1 MLKMALSLQTSSENR
16 LQCSCVFCCVPVRS
30 AVLLCIL
37 PCSCVFCRALVC
49 FVCSAVLL
57 CVLPCSC
64 VFCNAPVCSAV
75 MALSLQTSSENCL
88 QCSCVFCRVPVCS
101 AVLLCVCPAPV
112 FSVVLLCVLCVLPC
126 SCVFCRAPVFSAVLL
141 RVLCVLS
148 CSCVFCRAPV
158 FSAVLLRVLCV
169 LLCACVFCSAPVCCA
184 VLLSVVPCSCGHQAA
199 RPQDPPQANDPQRSA
214 TERAPPKIRQ
224 NEDPQGFAKPS
235 AARRSATTTTATT
248 RTAEHR
254 STAEQEHGRT
264 HRSTAEH
271 TPHARRH
278 ARYDI
283 PARQTNNRAYFTR
296 LVDKSDASRSCPVRF
311 LPIAISPE
319 TSSQK

>member
-1 MLKMALSLQTSSENR
+1 MGCITSHAKNGALAADILRKSAAVL
-16 LQCSCVFCCVPVRS
+16 LCVLLCSCAFCRAPVYS

-37 PCSCVFCRALVC
+37 PCSCVFCVFCRAP
-49 FVCSAVLL
+49 VCSAVLL
-57 CVLPCSC
+57 CVL
-64 VFCNAPVCSAV
+64 
-75 MALSLQTSSENCL
+75 
-88 QCSCVFCRVPVCS
+88 QCSCVFCCNGALAADILRTSS
-101 AVLLCVCPAPV
+101 AVLLR
-112 FSVVLLCVLCVLPC
+112 VLPC
-126 SCVFCRAPVFSAVLL
+126 SCVFCRAPVCSAVLL
-141 RVLCVLS
+141 CILP
-148 CSCVFCRAPV
+148 CSCFFCRAPSWSV
-158 FSAVLLRVLCV
+158 CSAVRLCV
-169 LLCACVFCSAPVCCA
+169 LQCSCVLCRAPECCA
-184 VLLSVVPCSCGHQAA
+184 LLLWSPGS
-199 RPQDPPQANDPQRSA
+199 
-214 TERAPPKIRQ
+214 APPKIRQ

-311 LPIAISPE
+311 PKIAISPE
-319 TSSQK
+319 TSSQKLGL